1 MKAFAR
7 FLFEN
12 SPLTPFWSALACGFA
27 EIGFDGRVYL
37 TAAGQQYLESQTE
50 GN

>member
-7 FLFEN
+7 FLFET
-12 SPLTPFWSALACGFA
+12 SPFNEFWSAVLVGFA

-37 TAAGQQYLESQTE
+37 TRSGAEYLESQTE

>member
-1 MKAFAR
+1 MKALAR

-12 SPLTPFWSALACGFA
+12 SPLTPFWTALACGFA

-37 TAAGQQYLESQTE
+37 TRSGVEYLEGCE
-50 GN
+50 